1 MDEET
6 KTTIKKTIMQSRL
19 RGWTHVL
26 WASLQRAPLLEGEQ
40 WASFCHFF
48 ILITGPGAPSL
59 RSFAHVYSR
68 LGCWIQDSTS
78 FLLGRHLSR
87 FAIALHN
94 SL

>member
-1 MDEET
+1 
-6 KTTIKKTIMQSRL
+6 MQSRL
-19 RGWTHVL
+19 RGWTHVF
-26 WASLQRAPLLEGEQ
+26 WTSLQRAPVLEGG
-40 WASFCHFF
+40 WAMGIILPLRWKAIF

>member
-1 MDEET
+1 MFSGLLSNVPLFWKVT
-6 KTTIKKTIMQSRL
+6 VGIIL
-19 RGWTHVL
+19 
-26 WASLQRAPLLEGEQ
+26 PLLYTY
-40 WASFCHFF
+40 
-48 ILITGPGAPSL
+48 LITGPGAPSL